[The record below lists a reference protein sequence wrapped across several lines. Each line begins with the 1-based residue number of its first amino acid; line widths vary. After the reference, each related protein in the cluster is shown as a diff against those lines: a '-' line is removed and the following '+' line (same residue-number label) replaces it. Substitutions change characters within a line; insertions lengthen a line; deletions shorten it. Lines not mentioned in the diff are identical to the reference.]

1 MLVLTISGYL
11 GRDPELKTTN
21 QSQVASFSVGVP
33 TGKDETTWVDC
44 SVWGKRADTVMA
56 YFRKGSKVTLTGS
69 GKLCIYEKKD
79 GTQGS
84 SLEMNVTD
92 FTLPAR
98 EGGATSA
105 APSLQAWSIIE
116 GEEAPF

>member
-1 MLVLTISGYL
+1 MLVLTISGNL

-21 QSQVASFSVGVP
+21 QSQVASFSVGVR
-33 TGKDETTWVDC
+33 TGKDEATWVNC

-56 YFRKGSKVTLTGS
+56 YFRKGGRVALTGS
-69 GKLCIYEKKD
+69 GKLSTYEKKD
-79 GTQGS
+79 GSLGS

-98 EGGATSA
+98 EGAATSA
-105 APSLQAWSIIE
+105 APSHAE
-116 GEEAPF
+116 DVPF

>member
-1 MLVLTISGYL
+1 MLVLTISGNL
-11 GRDPELKTTN
+11 GRDPELKTTD
-21 QSQVASFSVGVP
+21 QSQVASFSVGVR
-33 TGKDETTWVDC
+33 TGKDETTWVNC

-56 YFRKGSKVTLTGS
+56 YFKRGSKVTLTGS
-69 GKLCIYEKKD
+69 GKLRSYENKN

-98 EGGATSA
+98 EGAATSA
-105 APSLQAWSIIE
+105 APSHA
-116 GEEAPF
+116 EEVPF

>member
-11 GRDPELKTTN
+11 GRDPEFKATN
-21 QSQVASFSVGVP
+21 QSQVASFSVGVR
-33 TGKDETTWVDC
+33 TGKDETTWVNC

-56 YFRKGSKVTLTGS
+56 YFRKGGRVALTGS
-69 GKLCIYEKKD
+69 GKLSTYEKKD
-79 GTQGS
+79 GSLGS

-98 EGGATSA
+98 EGAATSA
-105 APSLQAWSIIE
+105 APSHAE
-116 GEEAPF
+116 DVPF